1 MASSDHSPDRQS
13 SEASSTQDSAVRS
26 EVRDLL
32 RSAGLRVTHQRLEVL
47 VVLHNEAAPM
57 THEQIMARLPAGTG
71 DKASVWRLLAD
82 LAKRDILRRMDLG
95 DRVWRYELRD
105 TCRKLPDDHSHLLCE
120 ACGAV
125 SCLPELVVRAVDG
138 SIPLALQGANF
149 RVRIMG
155 VCSTCT
161 VA

>member
-1 MASSDHSPDRQS
+1 MASTDNSRSKRS
-13 SEASSTQDSAVRS
+13 SETPSPEGSAVRS

-32 RSAGLRVTHQRLEVL
+32 RSAGLRVTLQRLEVL

-57 THEQIMARLPAGTG
+57 THEQIMSSLPAGTG

-95 DRVWRYELRD
+95 DRVWRYELRE
-105 TCRKLPDDHSHLLCE
+105 TCRALPDDHSHLLCE

-125 SCLPELVVRAVDG
+125 SCLPELEVRAVDG
-138 SIPLALQGANF
+138 SIPVALQGANY

-155 VCSTCT
+155 VCATCA